1 METKYTY
8 FIILAISLLGPL
20 ALSFDKTVAFN
31 KRWKYVFKAML
42 LPAIFYIA
50 WDIYFTAKGI
60 WSFNPDYIT
69 GIKIFNLPVEEV
81 LFFFVVPYCCLFIYE
96 CIRVYFSALKNKKKD
111 DLVLKILAVILLAAG
126 IFFYKKQYTSWTFIL
141 SAVFIFIIYTNK
153 FFFKFFDA
161 TSFIISY
168 SVMLVPFLVVNGYLT
183 SIPVVRY
190 NDAEILGFRI
200 YSIPFEDVF
209 YGMLL
214 VMMNI
219 AIYEKIKNQKNQK
232 RPKRH
237 KKQRVNCSP
246 ELTD

>member
-1 METKYTY
+1 
-8 FIILAISLLGPL
+8 
-20 ALSFDKTVAFN
+20 
-31 KRWKYVFKAML
+31 ML

-96 CIRVYFSALKNKKKD
+96 CIRVYFSNLKNKKKD
-111 DLVLKILAVILLAAG
+111 DLVLKTLAVILLAAG

-141 SAVFIFIIYTNK
+141 SAVFIFIIYANK
-153 FFFKFFDA
+153 NFFKFFDA

-219 AIYEKIKNQKNQK
+219 AIYEKIKNQK
-232 RPKRH
+232 RHKRH